1 MCKPAQIGAHYLV
14 AGGADHNSSIK
25 KAFSWTLRFISA
37 LHGQSLPSILAPPP
51 PLAYECV
58 DQHKLGQIATW
69 PYLVVC
75 LLGDPRTPF

>member
-14 AGGADHNSSIK
+14 VGGADHNSTIK
-25 KAFSWTLRFISA
+25 KAFSLTLRFISA

-51 PLAYECV
+51 PLAYERV

-75 LLGDPRTPF
+75 LLDDPRTPF